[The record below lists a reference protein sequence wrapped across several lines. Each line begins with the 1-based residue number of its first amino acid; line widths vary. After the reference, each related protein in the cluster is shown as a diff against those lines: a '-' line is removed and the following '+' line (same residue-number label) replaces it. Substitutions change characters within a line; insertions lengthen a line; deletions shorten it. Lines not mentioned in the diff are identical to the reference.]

1 MWKVSFLCVCVRVFG
16 LQVRIQVNGS
26 RGGGGGYETYTS
38 IYRVHT
44 CMQVYTVLHVFATKW
59 LARAALRT
67 ERNQMR
73 YAGERVGG
81 VAHVEGKTKKWNHR
95 FRFTKKKTTLG
106 FWALKKKGGWG
117 VLYCFDVQPVENW
130 SYTMHTSSSC
140 YCAMAFAK
148 LNSI

>member
-1 MWKVSFLCVCVRVFG
+1 MESLIFVCVCVRVFG

-44 CMQVYTVLHVFATKW
+44 CMQVCTVLHVFATKW

-81 VAHVEGKTKKWNHR
+81 VAHVEGKTKK
-95 FRFTKKKTTLG
+95 
-106 FWALKKKGGWG
+106 
-117 VLYCFDVQPVENW
+117 
-130 SYTMHTSSSC
+130 
-140 YCAMAFAK
+140 
-148 LNSI
+148 